1 MMSSVPSADL
11 DLAIRRVIKAP
22 RRLVWGAWADPAS
35 FAEWWVPAPARCK
48 VVAMELRPGG
58 ALITEISEVGG
69 AFQPHMNACFLDV
82 AEGERI
88 VFTDTL
94 TGGWRPAEHPFM
106 SAIISFA
113 DHPDGTDY
121 RAHVMHKSRAD
132 RDRHVE
138 LGFHDGW
145 GTVAAQ
151 LAALAEQRAAKERGR

>member
-1 MMSSVPSADL
+1 
-11 DLAIRRVIKAP
+11 
-22 RRLVWGAWADPAS
+22 
-35 FAEWWVPAPARCK
+35 
-48 VVAMELRPGG
+48 MELRPGG
-58 ALITEISEVGG
+58 GLVTEISESGG

-82 AEGERI
+82 VEGERI

-94 TGGWRPAEHPFM
+94 TGGWRPAEQPFM

-121 RAHVMHKSRAD
+121 SAYVMHKSRAD

-151 LAALAEQRAAKERGR
+151 LAELVERRAAKERGR

>member
-1 MMSSVPSADL
+1 MGSVPSTDL
-11 DLAIRRVIKAP
+11 DLTLGRIIKAP
-22 RRLVWGAWADPAS
+22 RALVWGAWADPVS

-48 VVAMELRPGG
+48 VVEMELTPGG
-58 ALITEISEVGG
+58 ALRTEISEDGG
-69 AFQPHMNACFLDV
+69 ASFQPHMNACFLDV

-94 TGGWRPAEHPFM
+94 TGGWRPAEQPFM
-106 SAIISFA
+106 SAVISFA

-145 GTVAAQ
+145 GTVARQ
-151 LAALAEQRAAKERGR
+151 LAALAERRLAKERGR